1 VAAVGSC
8 GWGPRIGRLR
18 PRVGKGRKLAADSK
32 IDALGQFELHTS
44 LGALGRSVNFTN
56 SNLMMVFGGAII
68 LGTLYIGMKP
78 KAVVPGR
85 LQSLAEIAYSGL
97 LGMAEGSIGPEGKRF
112 FPFIFTLF
120 FFVLMGNLLGL
131 LPYSFTYTS
140 HIAVTFGL
148 ALMVI
153 VIVTA
158 VALHIHG
165 LHFFSYFFPEGAPKL
180 LAPLIV
186 PIEIISYLS
195 RPVSLSIRLFAN
207 MVAGHVM
214 FEVFATFIVLLAGA
228 STLGVLG
235 SVLPL
240 ALNVVLVG
248 FELLVAAL
256 QAYVF
261 AILTCIYLH
270 DAVHLH

>member
-1 VAAVGSC
+1 VAAA
-8 GWGPRIGRLR
+8 
-18 PRVGKGRKLAADSK
+18 AADHAAPT
-32 IDALGQFELHTS
+32 IDALSQFKLEP
-44 LGALGRSVNFTN
+44 LGFIGGAVNFTQA
-56 SNLMMVFGGAII
+56 NLLMVIGSA
-68 LGTLYIGMKP
+68 LVLALLYYGSKP
-78 KAVVPGR
+78 RAVVPGR
-85 LQSLAEIAYSGL
+85 LQAAAELAYDFTYN
-97 LGMAEGSIGPEGKRF
+97 MAVEQIGPEGKRY
-112 FPFIFTLF
+112 FPFVFTLF
-120 FFVLMGNLLGL
+120 FFVLMGNMLGL
-131 LPYSFTYTS
+131 VPFSFTYTS
-140 HIAVTFGL
+140 HIAVTAAL
-148 ALMVI
+148 AILVI

-158 VALHIHG
+158 VSLIEHG
-165 LHFFSYFFPEGAPKL
+165 WNFFTYFFPSGAPVW

-214 FEVFATFIVLLAGA
+214 FAVFAAFIVMMGSAGTFGIA
-228 STLGVLG
+228 AAIG
-235 SVLPL
+235 PL
-240 ALNVVLVG
+240 AVNVVLMG

>member
-1 VAAVGSC
+1 MAAE
-8 GWGPRIGRLR
+8 P
-18 PRVGKGRKLAADSK
+18 K
-32 IDALGQFELHTS
+32 IDALGQFELHTA
-44 LGALGRSVNFTN
+44 LGGIGRSVNFTN
-56 SNLMMVFGGAII
+56 SNLMMVLGGALI
-68 LGTLYIGMKP
+68 LGTLLIGMRP
-78 KAVVPGR
+78 RAVVPGR
-85 LQSLAEIAYSGL
+85 LQSMAEVAYSGIM
-97 LGMAEGSIGPEGKRF
+97 GMAVGSIGPEGKRF

-148 ALMVI
+148 AALVI

-158 VALHIHG
+158 VSLHIHG
-165 LHFFSYFFPEGAPKL
+165 MHFFSYFFPVGAPKL
-180 LAPLIV
+180 LAPLII

-214 FEVFATFIVLLAGA
+214 FEVFATFVVLLAGA
-228 STLGVLG
+228 GILGTAAG
-235 SVLPL
+235 ILPM
-240 ALNVVLVG
+240 AINVVLVG
-248 FELLVAAL
+248 FELLVAVL

>member
-1 VAAVGSC
+1 MGET
-8 GWGPRIGRLR
+8 G
-18 PRVGKGRKLAADSK
+18 LAAEAPPK
-32 IDALGQFELHTS
+32 IDALGQFELHPVF
-44 LGALGRSVNFTN
+44 GPLGRSVNFTN
-56 SNLMMVFGGAII
+56 SNLLMLIGAA
-68 LGTLYIGMKP
+68 LLLLTLYYGAKP
-78 KAVVPGR
+78 RAVVPGR
-85 LQSLAEIAYSGL
+85 LQALAELAYSGIMS
-97 LGMAEGSIGPEGKRF
+97 MAVGSIGPEGKRF

-120 FFVLMGNLLGL
+120 FFVLMGNMLGL
-131 LPYSFTYTS
+131 IPYSFTYTS
-140 HIAVTFGL
+140 HIAVTAGL

-153 VIVTA
+153 VIVTL
-158 VALHIHG
+158 VALRIHG

-214 FEVFATFIVLLAGA
+214 FEVFGTFILILAGA
-228 STLGVLG
+228 GAVTGAMGVI
-235 SVLPL
+235 PL
-240 ALNVVLVG
+240 ALNVILEG

>member
-1 VAAVGSC
+1 MATEHSGQAIDALSQFRLEPVGALGAAVGFSQANLLMVVGC
-8 GWGPRIGRLR
+8 ALVLALLYFGSR
-18 PRVGKGRKLAADSK
+18 PR
-32 IDALGQFELHTS
+32 
-44 LGALGRSVNFTN
+44 
-56 SNLMMVFGGAII
+56 
-68 LGTLYIGMKP
+68 
-78 KAVVPGR
+78 AVVPGR
-85 LQSLAEIAYSGL
+85 LQAAAELAYSFPRS
-97 LGMAEGSIGPEGKRF
+97 MAIDQIGPEGARF

-131 LPYSFTYTS
+131 FPFSFTYTS
-140 HIAVTFGL
+140 HIAVTLGL
-148 ALMVI
+148 ALLVI
-153 VIVTA
+153 VLVTV
-158 VALHIHG
+158 VALVQHG
-165 LHFFSYFFPEGAPKL
+165 LHFFTYFFPPGAPVF

-195 RPVSLSIRLFAN
+195 RPVSLSNRLFAN

-214 FEVFATFIVLLAGA
+214 FAVFASFV
-228 STLGVLG
+228 VMLG
-235 SVLPL
+235 SASVIGAIGAVAPL
-240 ALNVVLVG
+240 AINVALMG

>member
-1 VAAVGSC
+1 MAAG
-8 GWGPRIGRLR
+8 GPTIN
-18 PRVGKGRKLAADSK
+18 
-32 IDALGQFELHTS
+32 ALGQFKLEPVGFV
-44 LGALGRSVNFTN
+44 GASVNFTQ
-56 SNLMMVFGGAII
+56 SNLLMVIAAALVLALLYYGAR
-68 LGTLYIGMKP
+68 P
-78 KAVVPGR
+78 RAVVPGR
-85 LQSLAEIAYSGL
+85 LQALAELAYDFPYR
-97 LGMAEGSIGPEGKRF
+97 MAVDQIGPEGKRF
-112 FPFIFTLF
+112 FPFVFTLF

-131 LPYSFTYTS
+131 VPFSFTYTS
-140 HIAVTFGL
+140 HIAVTAAL
-148 ALMVI
+148 AVLVI

-158 VALHIHG
+158 VALAEHG
-165 LHFFSYFFPEGAPKL
+165 LHFFSYFFPSGAPVF

-214 FEVFATFIVLLAGA
+214 FAVFAAFVVMMGSWHGVGMVAA
-228 STLGVLG
+228 LG
-235 SVLPL
+235 PL
-240 ALNVVLVG
+240 AVNVVLMG

>member
-1 VAAVGSC
+1 VAGE
-8 GWGPRIGRLR
+8 PT
-18 PRVGKGRKLAADSK
+18 
-32 IDALGQFELHTS
+32 IDALSQFKLAPVGFM
-44 LGALGRSVNFTN
+44 GASVNFTQ
-56 SNLMMVFGGAII
+56 SNLLMVIAAGLVLALLYYGA
-68 LGTLYIGMKP
+68 KP
-78 KAVVPGR
+78 RAVVPGR
-85 LQSLAEIAYSGL
+85 LQALAELAYDFPYR
-97 LGMAEGSIGPEGKRF
+97 MAVDQIGPEGKRF
-112 FPFIFTLF
+112 FPFLFTLF

-131 LPYSFTYTS
+131 IPFVFTYTS
-140 HIAVTFGL
+140 HIAVTAAL
-148 ALMVI
+148 AIMVI
-153 VIVTA
+153 VLVTV
-158 VALHIHG
+158 VALMEHG
-165 LHFFSYFFPEGAPKL
+165 LQFFTYFFPAGAPVW

-214 FEVFATFIVLLAGA
+214 FAVFATFIVM
-228 STLGVLG
+228 LG
-235 SVLPL
+235 SIGVIGMLGAAGPL
-240 ALNVVLVG
+240 AINVVLMG

>member
-1 VAAVGSC
+1 LATEAAA
-8 GWGPRIGRLR
+8 P
-18 PRVGKGRKLAADSK
+18 K
-32 IDALGQFELHTS
+32 IDALGQFKLDHA
-44 LGALGRSVNFTN
+44 LGPLGRSVNFTN
-56 SNLMMVFGGAII
+56 SNLMMVIGGI
-68 LGTLYIGMKP
+68 LILATLYYGMRP
-78 KAVVPGR
+78 RAVVPGR
-85 LQSLAEIAYSGL
+85 LQSLAEIAYSGI
-97 LGMAEGSIGPEGKRF
+97 MSMTVGSIGPEGKRF

-120 FFVLMGNLLGL
+120 FFVLMGNMLGL

-148 ALMVI
+148 AAI
-153 VIVTA
+153 VITVVTI
-158 VALHIHG
+158 VALRIHG
-165 LHFFSYFFPEGAPKL
+165 LHFFSYFFPQGAPKL

-186 PIEIISYLS
+186 PIEVISYLS

-214 FEVFATFIVLLAGA
+214 FEVFATFILILAGA
-228 STLGVLG
+228 GAIGTVAGI
-235 SVLPL
+235 LPL